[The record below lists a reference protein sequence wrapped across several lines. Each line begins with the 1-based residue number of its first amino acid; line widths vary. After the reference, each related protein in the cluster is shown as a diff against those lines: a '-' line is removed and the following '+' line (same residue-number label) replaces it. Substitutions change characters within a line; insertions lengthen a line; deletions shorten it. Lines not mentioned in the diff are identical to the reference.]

1 MKTNTIKRAFAAL
14 AVSAV
19 ALSATA
25 INASAETAVGYTS
38 NGKAAGFTGAS
49 LELSNETLKLS
60 DAKDGKTATIKLSA
74 KSSNG
79 TKFDSTGIRITYDEG
94 LELVPVTIKGKTALA
109 EDLLDYETKKVVEDG
124 SNGVFLTF
132 ASSEAF
138 TAESNGTDLWSFQ
151 FKVKNPE
158 AGKKYPVQ
166 IAWRD
171 GDQFELKGSDDT
183 EKINDYAF
191 SNVIQGYVAIE
202 DPVTTT
208 TTTAPITTTS
218 TSTSTT
224 TTTPPTSTTTTTTA
238 RQSSATTTKA
248 TPTSKK
254 VSTTA
259 NKQNSPDTGVPGAG
273 IAVAGLAVAIGTAF
287 VLRKKE
293 D

>member
-38 NGKAAGFTGAS
+38 TGKAAGFTGAS
-49 LELSNETLKLS
+49 LELSNATLKLE
-60 DAKDGKTATIKLSA
+60 DAKAGNAATIKLSA

-138 TAESNGTDLWSFQ
+138 TAESGGTDLWSFQ

-191 SNVIQGYVAIE
+191 SNVIQGYVAI
-202 DPVTTT
+202 DGVPTTTT
-208 TTTAPITTTS
+208 TTTAPITT

-248 TPTSKK
+248 TTTSKK